1 VELIQYNY
9 KLQHKPGETMK
20 ANALSRH
27 PNFNIG
33 NPVNEHLIVLPLNQF
48 KGMPKSV
55 AKTLGTQSNSTSE
68 ITLAVAGLEDG
79 TLEEESLDARVKLY

>member
-1 VELIQYNY
+1 MELIQYNY
-9 KLQHKPGETMK
+9 KLQHKPGETIK
-20 ANALSRH
+20 ANALSCH

-33 NPVNEHLIVLPLNQF
+33 NPVNEHLIVLHLNQF

-68 ITLAVAGLEDG
+68 ITLAVAGSEDG